1 MHAEAFNT
9 HQTHQTSAQA
19 LDKQTNR
26 TRKGLQGA
34 ILNILT
40 LAIERGVHDMTTK
53 EISRAYEKNSA
64 NGQRYDASSF
74 TKPVSDL
81 LAAKL
86 IERLPS
92 DRKCL
97 ISNQSAAPVRL
108 VLESRK

>member
-1 MHAEAFNT
+1 MQSHNT

-26 TRKGLQGA
+26 TRSGQQA
-34 ILNILT
+34 SILNILT
-40 LAIERGVHDMTTK
+40 LAIEQGVYDMTTK
-53 EISRAYEKNSA
+53 EIARACESNAPNGRRYE
-64 NGQRYDASSF
+64 ASDF
-74 TKPVSDL
+74 TKSISVL

-97 ISNQSAAPVRL
+97 ITNNPAAPVRL